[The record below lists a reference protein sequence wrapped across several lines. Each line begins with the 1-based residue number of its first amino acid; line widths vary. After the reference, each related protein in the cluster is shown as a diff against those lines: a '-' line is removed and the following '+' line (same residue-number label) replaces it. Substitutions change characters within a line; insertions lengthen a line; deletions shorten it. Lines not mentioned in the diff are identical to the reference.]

1 MKMSSS
7 TIIKCLKSTG
17 LSMVL
22 NNSGVDDWNDKIIL
36 GNDFFTLV
44 KKHWF
49 NVMMHTTIAQVEF

>member
-1 MKMSSS
+1 
-7 TIIKCLKSTG
+7 
-17 LSMVL
+17 MVL